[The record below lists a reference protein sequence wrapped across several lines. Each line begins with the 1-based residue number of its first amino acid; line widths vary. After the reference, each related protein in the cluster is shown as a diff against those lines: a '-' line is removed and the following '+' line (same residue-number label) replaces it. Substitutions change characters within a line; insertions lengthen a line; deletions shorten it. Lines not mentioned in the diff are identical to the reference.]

1 MFKEVKEGQKVL
13 LIWSGNA
20 PAKHVEEIVHQ
31 LKSLTGTTGRV
42 ALEHEE
48 RLLLCKFKKY
58 VVFYVRHLII
68 LFLYC
73 KLNLAQI
80 YLADDGSDLRIPE
93 IVDN

>member
-48 RLLLCKFKKY
+48 RLLLCKFKK
-58 VVFYVRHLII
+58 
-68 LFLYC
+68 
-73 KLNLAQI
+73 
-80 YLADDGSDLRIPE
+80 
-93 IVDN
+93 

>member
-20 PAKHVEEIVHQ
+20 PAKHIEEIVHQ
-31 LKSLTGTTGRV
+31 LKSLTGTTGNV

-73 KLNLAQI
+73 KLNLAQL

-93 IVDN
+93 IVHN